1 MSTELKFFLAFVVV
15 LALIG
20 GAAWLVRRFGSGTL
34 GTAANRGRL
43 PRLAVIDAAPVDN
56 RRRLVLV
63 RRDNVE
69 HLIMIGGPSDVV
81 IEANIARA
89 QMPRA
94 PADAAGRLGPAEAP
108 AWSEPELGNGRPEPQ
123 EINEPQFRPEP
134 PPRPLR
140 PAPLPDEPRRARVER
155 PLRPEP
161 QPRLDAMRADPMRM
175 DPMPLRPEP
184 PRAEPMRAEPRLD
197 PIRPEAGSDE
207 PPAAPMPDSSPRSPR
222 VEPARPMMTRPTEPK
237 AASPRPAPSLSEADQ
252 NLAEMAQRLEAAL
265 RRPAEPRSSA
275 PAAGSGATP
284 AAPDP
289 AAQPGPRKP
298 AAPAKSEFDS
308 LEDEMASLLGRPKN
322 PS

>member
-20 GAAWLVRRFGSGTL
+20 GAAWLVRRFGSGPL

-69 HLIMIGGPSDVV
+69 HLIMIGGPSDIV

-94 PADAAGRLGPAEAP
+94 QAEPAGRLGPADMP
-108 AWSEPELGNGRPEPQ
+108 AWSEPEPAPGRIEPE
-123 EINEPQFRPEP
+123 EISEPSFLPEP
-134 PPRPLR
+134 PPRLR
-140 PAPLPDEPRRARVER
+140 PAPPPAEEPRRVPRVER
-155 PLRPEP
+155 PLRPDLPRTRPGDLPRSDALRAEP
-161 QPRLDAMRADPMRM
+161 SLRMEPVRPEPM
-175 DPMPLRPEP
+175 LRPEP
-184 PRAEPMRAEPRLD
+184 RLEPV
-197 PIRPEAGSDE
+197 RPEAAAEE
-207 PPAAPMPDSSPRSPR
+207 PPAAPTPDIPPR
-222 VEPARPMMTRPTEPK
+222 PARSEPPVRPAMPR
-237 AASPRPAPSLSEADQ
+237 AAEKPAAPRPAPALSEADQ

-265 RRPAEPRSSA
+265 RRPGAAA
-275 PAAGSGATP
+275 PAAAAPAAEP
-284 AAPDP
+284 AAP
-289 AAQPGPRKP
+289 AAPRKT
-298 AAPAKSEFDS
+298 AKSEFDS